1 MIVVLRQLLQS
12 VAVDVKTHTRL
23 GMCIAVRIKDVIQ
36 LLCEDGM
43 NCLLT
48 KSTIE
53 AEMLSISYC
62 SKSQQKFMDPKSTD
76 TTIKPSVRGLGGNQT
91 MQRCIII
98 QQSMLDEEQVDL
110 IRRGACGYIQEHTM
124 MSFSNDVIMRS

>member
-1 MIVVLRQLLQS
+1 MFTIVVLRQLLQS

-43 NCLLT
+43 NCSSLT

-53 AEMLSISYC
+53 AEMLR
-62 SKSQQKFMDPKSTD
+62 TE

-91 MQRCIII
+91 TQRCIII
-98 QQSMLDEEQVDL
+98 QQSMLDAEQVDL
-110 IRRGACGYIQEHTM
+110 IRRGASILHVDTYEST
-124 MSFSNDVIMRS
+124 R